1 MLAEPELLC
10 FASMTMRYQTK
21 RGRSAGA
28 ETMKKFVG
36 AQATKMYRHS
46 TRHDEVEVALL
57 EVELKT
63 RRVGLAISVL
73 LAVVTA
79 ICALLLAAAA
89 AICALRGTYWPIPT
103 CAGLAAGGLPA
114 LTREALSPRRR

>member
-1 MLAEPELLC
+1 
-10 FASMTMRYQTK
+10 MRYQTK
-21 RGRSAGA
+21 RSSGAGA
-28 ETMKKFVG
+28 ETMKFVG
-36 AQATKMYRHS
+36 AQAMKMYREVASKRRHS

-57 EVELKT
+57 EIELKT

-79 ICALLLAAAA
+79 ICALVLAAAA
-89 AICALRGTYWPIPT
+89 AICALRGVYWPIPT

>member
-1 MLAEPELLC
+1 
-10 FASMTMRYQTK
+10 MRYQTK
-21 RGRSAGA
+21 GGG
-28 ETMKKFVG
+28 TFVG
-36 AQATKMYRHS
+36 AQAMKMYQGVTSKQRH
-46 TRHDEVEVALL
+46 RNDEVEIAFL
-57 EVELKT
+57 EMELKT

-79 ICALLLAAAA
+79 ICALVLAGAA
-89 AICALRGTYWPIPT
+89 AICALRGVYWPIPT